1 MFQLLMSLLNGTDID
16 ELIDFVHLKIE
27 KMAAEFIKLYPENP
41 DMRKVSR
48 IVDILRDGGIIIY
61 PTDTVYGMGCDIHN
75 QRAIERIA
83 RIKGIKPKHHNFS
96 FICYDLSNISEYTR
110 ALSTPVFKIMKKAL
124 PGPYTFIL
132 EANNNVPKILNSN
145 KKTVGIRVPDHAIP
159 RLLVKEL
166 GSPILT
172 TSIRD
177 DDDVIEYSTDP
188 ELIFEK
194 FRDLVDVVID
204 GGYGNNVASTI
215 LDCTGDDIEVV
226 REGLGP
232 VDEIL

>member
-1 MFQLLMSLLNGTDID
+1 
-16 ELIDFVHLKIE
+16 
-27 KMAAEFIKLYPENP
+27 MAAEFIKLYPENP
-41 DMRKVSR
+41 EPRKVQR
-48 IVDILRDGGIIIY
+48 IVDILKNGGVIIY

-75 QRAIERIA
+75 QRAVERIA
-83 RIKGIKPKHHNFS
+83 QIKGIKVKKHNFS
-96 FICYDLSNISEYTR
+96 FICYDLSNIAEYTR

-132 EANNNVPKILNSN
+132 DANNNVPKILNSN
-145 KKTVGIRVPDHAIP
+145 KKTVGIRVPDHSIP

-177 DDDVIEYSTDP
+177 EDEVIEYSTDP
-188 ELIFEK
+188 ELIYEK
-194 FRDLVDVVID
+194 YRDLVDVVID
-204 GGYGNNVASTI
+204 GGYGNNVASTV
-215 LDCTGDDIEVV
+215 LDFTGDEIIVV

>member
-1 MFQLLMSLLNGTDID
+1 
-16 ELIDFVHLKIE
+16 
-27 KMAAEFIKLYPENP
+27 MAAEFIKLYAENP
-41 DMRKVSR
+41 EMRKIQK

-75 QRAIERIA
+75 QRAVERIA
-83 RIKGIKPKHHNFS
+83 QIKGIKPKKHNFS

-110 ALSTPVFKIMKKAL
+110 ALSTPVFKVMKKAL

-132 EANNNVPKILNSN
+132 EANNSVPKILNSN
-145 KKTVGIRVPDHAIP
+145 KKTVGIRVPDHSIP

-177 DDDVIEYSTDP
+177 EDDVIEYSTDP
-188 ELIFEK
+188 ELIYEK
-194 FRDLVDVVID
+194 FKDLVDVVID
-204 GGYGNNVASTI
+204 GGYGKNVASTI
-215 LDCTGDDIEVV
+215 LDCTGDEIEVV

>member
-1 MFQLLMSLLNGTDID
+1 
-16 ELIDFVHLKIE
+16 
-27 KMAAEFIKLYPENP
+27 MAAEFIKLYPENP

-194 FRDLVDVVID
+194 FRDLVDIVID

>member
-1 MFQLLMSLLNGTDID
+1 
-16 ELIDFVHLKIE
+16 
-27 KMAAEFIKLYPENP
+27 MAAELIKLYPENP
-41 DMRKVSR
+41 DMRKVLR
-48 IVDILRDGGIIIY
+48 IVEILRNGGVIIY

-75 QRAIERIA
+75 QRAVERIA

-110 ALSTPVFKIMKKAL
+110 ALSTPVFKLMKKAL

-132 EANNNVPKILNSN
+132 DANNHVPKILNST
-145 KKTVGIRVPDHAIP
+145 KKTIGIRVPDHSIP

-166 GSPILT
+166 GAPILT

-177 DDDVIEYSTDP
+177 EDEVIEYSTDP

-194 FRDLVDVVID
+194 FRDIVDVVID

-215 LDCTGDDIEVV
+215 LDCTGDEIEVV

-232 VDEIL
+232 VDELL

>member
-1 MFQLLMSLLNGTDID
+1 
-16 ELIDFVHLKIE
+16 
-27 KMAAEFIKLYPENP
+27 MAAEFIKLYPENP
-41 DMRKVSR
+41 EPRKVQK
-48 IVDILRDGGIIIY
+48 IVDILKNGGVIIY

-75 QRAIERIA
+75 QRAVERIA
-83 RIKGIKPKHHNFS
+83 QIKGIKVKKHNFS

-132 EANNNVPKILNSN
+132 EANNHVPKILNTN
-145 KKTVGIRVPDHAIP
+145 KKTVGIRVPDHSIP

-177 DDDVIEYSTDP
+177 EDEVIEYSTDP
-188 ELIFEK
+188 ELIYEK
-194 FRDLVDVVID
+194 YRDLVDVVID
-204 GGYGNNVASTI
+204 GGYGNNVASTV
-215 LDCTGDDIEVV
+215 LDCTGDEIIVV